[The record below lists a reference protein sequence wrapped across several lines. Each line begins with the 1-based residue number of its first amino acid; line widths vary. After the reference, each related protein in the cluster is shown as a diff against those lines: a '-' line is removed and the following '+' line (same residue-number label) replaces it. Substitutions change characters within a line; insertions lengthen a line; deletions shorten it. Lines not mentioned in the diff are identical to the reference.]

1 MSSSP
6 HAAARPRRATVAAL
20 ALLLALG
27 VTVPLVGCGG
37 QKPAEVAQVK
47 PPEVTPPEP
56 EEEFPDLNYRDDS
69 LPPELPAVIN
79 VENHAEIR
87 SPDINY
93 PADLPLPPGLTAEG
107 IGGLEGTTGALMS
120 GGGAGGEGAFR
131 GRSGATRSKFL
142 SSSGGDAYN
151 RMNAEQY
158 GRVVDN
164 VFLAARSN
172 PLSTFS
178 TDVNT
183 ASYSN
188 VRRYLDRS
196 KLPPKDAV
204 FAAEFVNYFSY
215 TYPQPAGA
223 DPVSITTTI
232 APCPW
237 QPKHHLVRIG
247 LKAKDVDRANLPARN
262 FVFLVDV
269 SGSMEAANRLPL
281 VKKSLLMLAD
291 QLTANDFVSL
301 VTYASGTSIRLPA
314 TRGDHKAII
323 RSGITELQSGGG
335 TNGEA
340 GITLA
345 YQQAKAHFI
354 PGGENRVILC
364 TDGDFNVGQTSD
376 AELVRLIEQHRK
388 SGVFL
393 SVVGFGMGNLKD
405 QKMKELAN
413 HGNGYH
419 VYIDSEREAR
429 KVFVD
434 QGAALVTVAK
444 DVKLQVEFN
453 PRMVTAYRLI
463 GYENRLLK
471 AEDFKDDT
479 KDAAEMGSGHTV
491 TAMYEVVPA
500 GVKIDLPGVDPLK
513 YQEPARPAERG
524 SDEWLTVKLRYKA
537 PDGDT
542 SKEMIHPMPA
552 TDFVTEMPPDFRFAA
567 AVAEFAMVL
576 RDTKEKGAS
585 SYDRVIAAAETSL
598 GDDSGGHRKEFV
610 ELVRKAKN
618 APPRKG
624 LEESE

>member
-1 MSSSP
+1 MSPSP
-6 HAAARPRRATVAAL
+6 RASARPRRATAAAL
-20 ALLLALG
+20 AFLLALG
-27 VTVPLVGCGG
+27 VAVPLVGCGG
-37 QKPAEVAQVK
+37 QKPAEVAQAS
-47 PPEVTPPEP
+47 PPPQDEQLVEP
-56 EEEFPDLNYRDDS
+56 VQLHDEFPDLSNPDVG
-69 LPPELPAVIN
+69 LEPELPSVTSLDSQTEKLANTPVD
-79 VENHAEIR
+79 VVA
-87 SPDINY
+87 
-93 PADLPLPPGLTAEG
+93 PPGLTAEFT
-107 IGGLEGTTGALMS
+107 GGLEGTTGAFMS
-120 GGGAGGEGAFR
+120 GASAGGD
-131 GRSGATRSKFL
+131 GRSGATRSKLL

-151 RMNAEQY
+151 RLNAEQY
-158 GRVVDN
+158 GRIVDN
-164 VFLAARSN
+164 AFLAARSN

-223 DPVSITTTI
+223 DPVSMTTTI

-269 SGSMEAANRLPL
+269 SGSMEADNRLPL
-281 VKKSLLMLAD
+281 VKKSLLMLVD
-291 QLTANDFVSL
+291 QLAAKDSVSI
-301 VTYASGTSIRLPA
+301 VTYASGTSLRLPA
-314 TRGDHKAII
+314 TRGHQKAII
-323 RSGITELQSGGG
+323 RSRITELQSGGG

-345 YQQAKAHFI
+345 YRQAKAHFI

-429 KVFVD
+429 KVFVE

-513 YQEPARPAERG
+513 YQEPAKPVDRG
-524 SDEWLTVKLRYKA
+524 SDEWLTVKFRYKA
-537 PDGDT
+537 PDGDK
-542 SKEMIHPMPA
+542 SKEVVHPMPA
-552 TDFVTEMPPDFRFAA
+552 ADFATEMPPDFKFAA
-567 AVAEFAMVL
+567 AVAEFAMLL

-585 SYDRVIAAAETSL
+585 SYDRVIAAAETCL
-598 GDDSGGHRKEFV
+598 DNDPGGHRKEFV

-618 APPRKG
+618 APPRKE
-624 LEESE
+624 LE